1 MIVQNRG
8 ILSKTGEKTLK
19 EMMKT
24 TLNQIIREEKF
35 DLKEIQL
42 KFSLKYL
49 NNITKLYLSIKN
61 T

>member
-8 ILSKTGEKTLK
+8 ILSKTGAKTLK
-19 EMMKT
+19 KNDENHSESNNKRGE
-24 TLNQIIREEKF
+24 I

-49 NNITKLYLSIKN
+49 NNITKLLLSIKN
-61 T
+61 I

>member
-8 ILSKTGEKTLK
+8 ILSKTGAKTLK
-19 EMMKT
+19 KMMKT

-49 NNITKLYLSIKN
+49 NNITKLFLSIKN
-61 T
+61 I